1 FEKPKGFKKM
11 PRTSAVECP
20 GCAPLRA
27 LTTDVLGL
35 VKALTPVFDIPRKGI
50 ELNMWDLGN
59 CSKTWTAK
67 SVRLY
72 DTSAKRRPVIS
83 VDFRESPIK
92 AVCEDLDGYT
102 VYVGNG
108 SGDLA
113 SFDMRTGKS
122 HNSTCTPCA
131 MH

>member
-27 LTTDVLGL
+27 LTTD
-35 VKALTPVFDIPRKGI
+35 
-50 ELNMWDLGN
+50 
-59 CSKTWTAK
+59 
-67 SVRLY
+67 VRLY